1 MQLILALVYIV
12 LTVVLAALTVRIVL
26 DVTQSFARHWR
37 PTGAALV
44 AASAVYAVTD
54 PLMRPVRRAVPPVNL
69 GGIGLDVAFLVVFLG
84 VVLLRVLVLVLA
96 GNL

>member
-1 MQLILALVYIV
+1 
-12 LTVVLAALTVRIVL
+12 
-26 DVTQSFARHWR
+26 
-37 PTGAALV
+37 ALV

-54 PLMRPVRRAVPPVNL
+54 PLMRPVRRAVPPVNF

>member
-54 PLMRPVRRAVPPVNL
+54 PLMRPVRRAVPPVNF

>member
-69 GGIGLDVAFLVVFLG
+69 SGIGLDVAFLVVFLG